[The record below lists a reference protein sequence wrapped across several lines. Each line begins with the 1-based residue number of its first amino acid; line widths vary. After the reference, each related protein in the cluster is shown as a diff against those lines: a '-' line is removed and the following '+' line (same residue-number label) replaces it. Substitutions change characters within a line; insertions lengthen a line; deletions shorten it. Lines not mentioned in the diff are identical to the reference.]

1 MLKLFHAVRI
11 LFDPPSYNLSDH
23 VCTNKCIVG
32 LNYFHAHRFRSRAVI
47 EFGDPI
53 TISAD
58 MVKKFKEGG
67 NTKRDTCSKL
77 LDIIYNALKS
87 VTVNA
92 SNYETLMVNHTLNY
106 VILGRKSMVAKLFLD
121 FTLSDDPSG

>member
-1 MLKLFHAVRI
+1 MFVL
-11 LFDPPSYNLSDH
+11 
-23 VCTNKCIVG
+23 NKYIEG

-47 EFGDPI
+47 EFGDPV

-58 MVKKFKEGG
+58 MVQKFKEGG
-67 NTKRDTCSKL
+67 NTKRDACSKL

-92 SNYETLMVNHTLNY
+92 SNYETLMVSDPPTY
-106 VILGRKSMVAKLFLD
+106 KILRRIYQLTLFL
-121 FTLSDDPSG
+121 FIYSPW

>member
-1 MLKLFHAVRI
+1 MRYVVFVE
-11 LFDPPSYNLSDH
+11 SSSNNLSDN
-23 VCTNKCIVG
+23 VCTNKRIEG

-58 MVKKFKEGG
+58 MVQKFKEGG
-67 NTKRDTCSKL
+67 NTKRDACSKL

-92 SNYETLMVNHTLNY
+92 SNYETLMV
-106 VILGRKSMVAKLFLD
+106 
-121 FTLSDDPSG
+121 SDAPRMI

>member
-1 MLKLFHAVRI
+1 MLKLFHAVRS
-11 LFDPPSYNLSDH
+11 FVPPSVNNLPDN
-23 VCTNKCIVG
+23 VCTNKCIEG

-58 MVKKFKEGG
+58 MVQNFKEGG
-67 NTKRDTCSKL
+67 NTKRDACSKL

-92 SNYETLMVNHTLNY
+92 SNYETLMVSDTPTY
-106 VILGRKSMVAKLFLD
+106 EILGRIYQLTLFYLFIHLD
-121 FTLSDDPSG
+121 R